1 MKLGYEQILQQ
12 TQKLAMTPE
21 LIQAIQILQYNSLEL
36 SEHIEEELLEN
47 PMLEVS
53 TQGDEY
59 DDPEPVEIPIYEELS
74 NKIIKDAYYEKSF
87 RAWENDPDSDS
98 DFTYEK
104 YISEET
110 TLYDYLIEQL
120 TFTDL
125 GEDDVRIG
133 EYIINEIDEGGY
145 LRAQTEEIAQV
156 FGVQASKVEEV
167 IKVVQSFEPRGIG
180 ARDLKECLLIQ
191 INLDE
196 NLGEDLKEE
205 FTQLINEHVED
216 LARNRIAVI
225 SKQMGKSPERIQE
238 MLDYIKTLDPKPGNK
253 FSSGSGIKYVVP
265 DLTLEI
271 EEGEFH
277 LVLNDDSTPRLMI
290 SSYYKYLSKEV
301 EDDDRVAKYFSDR
314 LSSAMW
320 FIKNIEQR
328 KKTIY
333 SVAEEIIKEQ
343 RDFFLF
349 GDKYMK
355 PLTLREIAEPLE
367 IHESTVSRAVNGKYI
382 LTPRG
387 LFELK
392 YFFSSGLGYGRE
404 EISSNSIKSFI
415 ADFIEKENPKKPLS
429 DQKIM
434 DMLQDKGID
443 IKRRTIAKYR
453 EAMGIP
459 SSSKRRRF

>member
-21 LIQAIQILQYNSLEL
+21 LIQAIQILQYTSLEL
-36 SEHIEEELLEN
+36 SERIEEELLEN

-53 TQGDEY
+53 SRTDEY
-59 DDPEPVEIPIYEELS
+59 EDSHEPVEMPIYEELA
-74 NKIIKDAYYEKSF
+74 NKIIGDEYYERSF
-87 RAWENDPDSDS
+87 RAWENDPDGDS

-120 TFTDL
+120 IFSDI
-125 GEDDVRIG
+125 EKADVPIG
-133 EYIINEIDEGGY
+133 EYIINEIDGAGY
-145 LRAQTEEIAQV
+145 LRSSADEIAQV
-156 FGVQASKVEEV
+156 FAVDVSRIEEIISV
-167 IKVVQSFEPRGIG
+167 IQSFEPRGVC
-180 ARDLKECLLIQ
+180 ARNFSECILIQ
-191 INLDE
+191 IKSDRNLDE
-196 NLGEDLKEE
+196 DQKEE
-205 FTQLINEHVED
+205 LKQLIDEHMND
-216 LARNRIAVI
+216 LAGNRLTII
-225 SKQMGKSPERIQE
+225 SKKMGKSPERIQE

-253 FSSGSGIKYVVP
+253 FSSGTGVKYVIP

-271 EEGEFH
+271 EEGEFR
-277 LVLNDDSTPRLMI
+277 LVLNNDSTPRLMI
-290 SSYYKYLSKEV
+290 SSYYKHLAKEV
-301 EDDDRVAKYFSDR
+301 EDSGVSKYFSDR
-314 LSSAMW
+314 LNSAMW

-333 SVAEEIIKEQ
+333 NVAEEIIKEQ
-343 RDFFLF
+343 REFFLF
-349 GDKYMK
+349 GDKYMR
-355 PLTLREIAEPLE
+355 PLTLKEVAEPLE

-392 YFFSSGLGYGRE
+392 YFFSSGLGFGRE

-415 ADFIEKENPKKPLS
+415 SEFIENENPKKPLS

-434 DMLQDKGID
+434 DMLQNRGID

>member
-1 MKLGYEQILQQ
+1 
-12 TQKLAMTPE
+12 MTPE

-36 SEHIEEELLEN
+36 NERIEEEILEN

-53 TQGDEY
+53 PQEAEY
-59 DDPEPVEIPIYEELS
+59 GEEPETHELPLYEEIS
-74 NKIIKDAYYEKSF
+74 DRIIKDSYYEKSF

-120 TFTDL
+120 TFTEL
-125 GEDDVRIG
+125 EEDDVRIG

-145 LRAQTEEIAQV
+145 LRASAEDIAQEFCV
-156 FGVQASKVEEV
+156 SVGRVQSIVGV
-167 IKVVQSFEPRGIG
+167 IQSFEPRGVC

-191 INLDE
+191 IQYDQTLDE
-196 NLGEDLKEE
+196 EIREDVNHLV
-205 FTQLINEHVED
+205 NEHMED
-216 LARNRIAVI
+216 LARNRITII
-225 SKQMGKSPERIQE
+225 SKEMGKSTDQVQRMI
-238 MLDYIKTLDPKPGNK
+238 DYIKTLDPKPGNK
-253 FSSGSGIKYVVP
+253 FSSRTGIKYVIP
-265 DLTLEI
+265 DLTLEV

-277 LVLNDDSTPRLMI
+277 LILNDDTTPKLMI
-290 SSYYKYLSKEV
+290 SSYYKKLSKEV
-301 EDDDRVAKYFSDR
+301 EDDERVSKYFSDR
-314 LSSAMW
+314 LNSALW

-349 GDKYMK
+349 GDKHMK
-355 PLTLREIAEPLE
+355 PLTLRDVAEPLG

-392 YFFSSGLGYGRE
+392 YFFSRGLGFGRE

-415 ADFIEKENPKKPLS
+415 SEFIGQEDPKKPLS

-434 DMLQDKGID
+434 DMLHSKGIE